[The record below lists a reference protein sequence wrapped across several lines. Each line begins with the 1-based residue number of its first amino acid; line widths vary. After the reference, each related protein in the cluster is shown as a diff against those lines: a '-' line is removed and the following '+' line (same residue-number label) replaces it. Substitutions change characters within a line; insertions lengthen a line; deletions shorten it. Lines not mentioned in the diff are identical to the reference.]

1 MPDLG
6 PPTSYLA
13 LDEGTPVYDASGEQV
28 GVVDHVLAVDAEDV
42 FDGIVVD
49 TRTGP
54 GGHRFADA
62 PQIGELHERGVVL
75 KVPVADLHEPSA
87 SPAALDVDPE
97 DLEASRL
104 ADRLRRVW
112 DYLSGR
118 Y

>member
-13 LDEGTPVYDASGEQV
+13 LDEGTPVFDASGNEI
-28 GVVDHVLAVDAEDV
+28 GVVDHVLADEGEDV
-42 FDGIVVD
+42 FDGLVID

-62 PQIGELHERGVVL
+62 PQIAELYERGVLLNV
-75 KVPVADLHEPSA
+75 KEAELHEPSA
-87 SPAALDVDPE
+87 SPAVVDVDPE
-97 DLEASRL
+97 DLEGSRL